1 MLDTARQLKMAD
13 SLGVYVGQAAYYS
26 FERQAYQLTGDD
38 LTVENLNA
46 IYSQVAQDFGFDSVG
61 WDEAGWTEITHFF
74 TIPSSNQLCGFQCG
88 AMQLYQ
94 MEQDEAGAGL
104 ELFLEL
110 LETEEDIPLLTLLE
124 SKELESPFERVSQVA
139 ETFREEFDLVTDG
152 AGR

>member
-1 MLDTARQLKMAD
+1 M
-13 SLGVYVGQAAYYS
+13 
-26 FERQAYQLTGDD
+26 
-38 LTVENLNA
+38 
-46 IYSQVAQDFGFDSVG
+46 
-61 WDEAGWTEITHFF
+61 
-74 TIPSSNQLCGFQCG
+74 
-88 AMQLYQ
+88 
-94 MEQDEAGAGL
+94 

>member
-1 MLDTARQLKMAD
+1 ML
-13 SLGVYVGQAAYYS
+13 V
-26 FERQAYQLTGDD
+26 
-38 LTVENLNA
+38 
-46 IYSQVAQDFGFDSVG
+46 
-61 WDEAGWTEITHFF
+61 
-74 TIPSSNQLCGFQCG
+74 SNDG